1 MDIPM
6 PIILFG
12 AIGGVVLMGIL
23 GLFIGAMVL
32 AIGYTLF
39 TDWLN
44 RTAAES
50 PGAADE

>member
-1 MDIPM
+1 MAIPM
-6 PIILFG
+6 PVILFG

-44 RTAAES
+44 TSAKES
-50 PGAADE
+50 AGSVDE